1 MSRYVMRT
9 DQKNWE
15 EYSSRFTFA
24 AIMDM
29 DSSQFKAPTTTPQ
42 DLLLIQDLIADQ
54 LVATAPQPQ
63 LKKQIVVEDDD
74 ISSSSDEDDRVE
86 DSAEKDD
93 AEEIEVVS
101 DLLNVDD
108 DAEDGKSSVPS
119 SDSESSVDSESES
132 DTGDA
137 PAQKGKPKKE
147 ADLDVEDDEENDGAL
162 APGAVPQTKNEI
174 VDADISI
181 PEAEE
186 IGVHESMEKVGEVM
200 AILDNKTVIVK
211 GEASANANRGS
222 ESALD
227 SDTLLV
233 FEDRKVLGYVYE
245 TFGPTSQPFYQ
256 VKFNQKYPL
265 DHEKVKTGREV
276 FHVPSRSKFVFVRD
290 IQHLKGSDASNL
302 FDEEPADHEVEYS
315 DDEAEAAAKSRRKR
329 KWGSD
334 SRAGSVA
341 SSRHSTPGPSQMRDQ
356 DLRYMSGDAYA
367 EKSPYDIDFTEAP
380 PRPPPMPYDDDPY
393 ADDYIPPPAPSPST
407 SQPQTSPSRNIGP
420 DESRFRPQRPSNR
433 GADRRDGRPQRGRGR
448 GRGRGDA
455 PRRGRGDFGRSHARP
470 GPYNVSPD
478 LSSSSP
484 SSPVA
489 PWPTQPY
496 YEPSISPQF
505 SYPPPPPSD
514 PSASWGLQASYN
526 PNASNFQP
534 YVQPHIN
541 PRFASMFGINPNMA
555 SQTHH
560 MVFGQGPG
568 QGATMSN
575 VGDGRN
581 QVSSNWSDEWTVH
594 QGNPPSG

>member
-1 MSRYVMRT
+1 MRT
-9 DQKNWE
+9 DQKIWE
-15 EYSSRFTFA
+15 QPSSRFAFTV
-24 AIMDM
+24 IM

-42 DLLLIQDLIADQ
+42 DLLLIHDLIADQ
-54 LVATAPQPQ
+54 LTPVVPHTEI
-63 LKKQIVVEDDD
+63 KKQIAVEDDD
-74 ISSSSDEDDRVE
+74 ISSSSDEDERVE
-86 DSAEKDD
+86 DSTEKDD

-108 DAEDGKSSVPS
+108 DAEDGKGSVPS
-119 SDSESSVDSESES
+119 SDSESSVDSESDS
-132 DTGDA
+132 DIGDD
-137 PAQKGKPKKE
+137 PAQKGDHSKAPE
-147 ADLDVEDDEENDGAL
+147 LDVEDDDENDGAL

-174 VDADISI
+174 VDADINI
-181 PEAEE
+181 PDAEE
-186 IGVHESMEKVGEVM
+186 IGEHEHMEKVGEVM
-200 AILDNKTVIVK
+200 AILDNKAVIVK
-211 GEASANANRGS
+211 GEASTNANRGS

-265 DHEKVKTGREV
+265 NQEKVKTGREV

-290 IQHLKGSDASNL
+290 IKHLKGSDASNL

-367 EKSPYDIDFTEAP
+367 EKSPYDIDFTAAP
-380 PRPPPMPYDDDPY
+380 SRPPPMPYDDDPY
-393 ADDYIPPPAPSPST
+393 ADAYIPPAAPSPST
-407 SQPQTSPSRNIGP
+407 SQQQISPPRNAGS
-420 DESRFRPQRPSNR
+420 DESRFRPVRPSNR
-433 GADRRDGRPQRGRGR
+433 GGDRRDGRPQRGRGR

-455 PRRGRGDFGRSHARP
+455 PRRGRGDFGRSNPRP
-470 GPYNVSPD
+470 GPYNAPPD
-478 LSSSSP
+478 LSPSP
-484 SSPVA
+484 SSPIA

-496 YEPSISPQF
+496 YDPSVSPQF

-514 PSASWGLQASYN
+514 PSVSWGLQPSYG
-526 PNASNFQP
+526 PNAANFQP

-555 SQTHH
+555 PQTQH
-560 MVFGQGPG
+560 MAFGQGTG
-568 QGATMSN
+568 QGTTMN

-581 QVSSNWSDEWTVH
+581 QSTPNWSDEWTVH